1 MKRRGNNID
10 DLMQLAL
17 YMIPKYMKR
26 IDRYNRRHY
35 KDLGHD
41 KEYYEEQHVDNKELI
56 KFIEKNILKEE
67 GILTGKKDRDKPK
80 KIENEKA
87 ENLLESSIVKKV
99 KDKVEKK
106 LDDFD
111 KKESDSI
118 DIDKEKEVQDK
129 KISEDG
135 NKKEGE
141 NKGQIP
147 KVNEKGNNDEKQEPD
162 ENKVS
167 DESKAPSDESKA
179 PDEKKA
185 PDEEEKKQIA
195 KPDGIVKKRYSIL
208 SSSKH
213 CITCNRGI
221 SNLMNKLIGE
231 KLDVC
236 VKDDKMSILNEVNLI
251 HSDEV
256 LIKLTNE
263 LEEKIIIPM
272 KNVVGIQSNKLSS
285 LDKSLNEVPKGYY
298 CTFEKSMEEYF
309 NSLIGKKVIIQTS
322 GQGKFAYIYN
332 KTITEV
338 GLGFIVIDND
348 MMVTFSSIVLIRE
361 LKDTQSR
368 ELSGDS

>member
-35 KDLGHD
+35 KDLGRD
-41 KEYYEEQHVDNKELI
+41 KEYYEEQHMDNKELI
-56 KFIEKNILKEE
+56 EFIEKNILKEE
-67 GILTGKKDRDKPK
+67 GILTRKKDRDKPK
-80 KIENEKA
+80 KLENEKA

-99 KDKVEKK
+99 KDKAEKK

-129 KISEDG
+129 KISKDG

-167 DESKAPSDESKA
+167 DESKV
-179 PDEKKA
+179 
-185 PDEEEKKQIA
+185 PDEEEKKQII
-195 KPDGIVKKRYSIL
+195 KSDGIVKKRYSIL

-256 LIKLTNE
+256 LIKLTNK

-285 LDKSLNEVPKGYY
+285 LDKSLKEVPKGYY

-368 ELSGDS
+368 ELSGGS